1 MTQTRVL
8 YNSEDGVSA
17 DGWFGE
23 KVAVED
29 VNWDLGLK
37 GIGRL

>member
-8 YNSEDGVSA
+8 YNSEDGVSI

-23 KVAVED
+23 KVAVEG
-29 VNWDLGLK
+29 VNWNLGLK